1 MGEHQVNNRFVYV
14 KKNGRSVSRGH
25 HNNDWIVL
33 DQAKCYRHFQH
44 LRNQTEHDYD
54 KVKVYY
60 SADHRLDIKL
70 YAIDQT
76 QPNLMLT
83 FEDGCPYE
91 EDDDVPE
98 PILRPGDTLVNLTP
112 LLTSRGLPTRANK
125 YPISIVN
132 TLYSFGS
139 LLFANMSH

>member
-1 MGEHQVNNRFVYV
+1 LALSLYKRYRGCLYTHHGTVYRPTSVGNEICTSGKLPDFLQSSVN
-14 KKNGRSVSRGH
+14 
-25 HNNDWIVL
+25 
-33 DQAKCYRHFQH
+33 RHFQH

-54 KVKVYY
+54 KIKVYY

-91 EDDDVPE
+91 EDDEAPE
-98 PILRPGDTLVNLTP
+98 PILRPGETLVISYTI
-112 LLTSRGLPTRANK
+112 AN
-125 YPISIVN
+125 
-132 TLYSFGS
+132 
-139 LLFANMSH
+139 